1 MKPMRDFPMRARR
14 VFSRALIFLRRVYLV
29 PVWLY
34 RKFISPLKPVSSCR
48 FTPTCSRYAADAV
61 MEWGIVVGTLMAVW
75 RIMRCNPFSAGGDDP
90 VPTRREVWEKLNL
103 RRNSR
108 RKN

>member
-1 MKPMRDFPMRARR
+1 MKPMRDLPLRARR

-34 RKFISPLKPVSSCR
+34 RKFISPLKPASSCR
-48 FTPTCSRYAADAV
+48 FTPTCSRYAVDAV

-75 RIMRCNPFSAGGDDP
+75 RIMRCNPFSAGGEDP
-90 VPTRREVWEKLNL
+90 VPTRREVWDKF
-103 RRNSR
+103 R
-108 RKN
+108 RKT

>member
-1 MKPMRDFPMRARR
+1 MKPMRDFLSRARR

-29 PVWLY
+29 PVWMY

-61 MEWGIVVGTLMAVW
+61 MEWGIIIGTLMAVW
-75 RIMRCNPFSAGGDDP
+75 RIMRCNPFSAGGEDP
-90 VPTRREVWEKLNL
+90 VPTRREVWENLNL